1 MNKPLLLLAL
11 LGLLAVAAPAEK
23 LDLGEG
29 KAALFTVPETWKPA
43 AMPPGPS
50 GMPALGTNVR
60 YVTKNGS
67 NDAVLITLIAVPD
80 DRFADRENLRAM
92 IEEATQQFAAGSV
105 EGKANLTELRVGS
118 HAGYSVAFT
127 DASLVGKPPVKE
139 DYKTLTSCFV
149 YLGDKVML
157 TATIF
162 SDDLSGKAYAEAFK
176 LLKSI
181 ALTSGKGGAI

>member
-1 MNKPLLLLAL
+1 MNKPLLLLVL

-23 LDLGEG
+23 LELGEG
-29 KAALFTVPETWKPA
+29 KAALITVPETWKAA

-67 NDAVLITLIAVPD
+67 NDAVLITLLTVPD
-80 DRFADRENLRAM
+80 DRFAGSDNLRAM
-92 IEEATQQFAAGSV
+92 IEEATQQFVAGSV
-105 EGKANLTELRVGS
+105 EGKANLTELRIGG

-139 DYKTLTSCFV
+139 DFKTLTSCFV

-162 SDDLSGKAYAEAFK
+162 SDDFTGKGYVEAVK

-181 ALTSGKGGAI
+181 SLVTAKGSI

>member
-11 LGLLAVAAPAEK
+11 LGLLAVTAPAEK

-29 KAALFTVPETWKPA
+29 KAALVTVPETWKAA

-50 GMPALGTNVR
+50 GMPALGTNAR
-60 YVTKNGS
+60 YVTKSGS
-67 NDAVLITLIAVPD
+67 NDAILLTLLAVPD
-80 DRFADRENLRAM
+80 DRFAEGENLRAM

-127 DASLVGKPPVKE
+127 DASLVGKPSQKE
-139 DYKTLTSCFV
+139 NYKTLTSCFV

-162 SDDLSGKAYAEAFK
+162 TDDFSSKGYAEALR

-181 ALTSGKGGAI
+181 SLASGKGSI

>member
-1 MNKPLLLLAL
+1 MNQPFLLLGL
-11 LGLLAVAAPAEK
+11 LGLLAVAAPAGK

-29 KAALFTVPETWKPA
+29 KAALITVPETWKAA
-43 AMPPGPS
+43 AMPAAPS
-50 GMPALGTNVR
+50 GMPAMGTNAR
-60 YVTKNGS
+60 YVTKSGS
-67 NDAVLITLIAVPD
+67 NDAILITLLAVPD
-80 DRFADRENLRAM
+80 DRFAESDNLRTM

-105 EGKANLTELRVGS
+105 EGKANLTELRVGG

-149 YLGDKVML
+149 YLGNNVML

-162 SDDLSGKAYAEAFK
+162 SDDFSGKAYAEAFK

-181 ALTSGKGGAI
+181 SLTSGKGSI